1 MSIQQGSKVK
11 VLAPFDGAFPDVYTV
26 EFVMGSTAF
35 LTYTPEGYANA
46 FDVIYLVEVADD

>member
-35 LTYTPEGYANA
+35 LTYTPEGYADA